1 MILYCDT
8 SALVKLYVHENHSDW
23 TRVQTTRAS
32 SCIVSQIAWV
42 ETYAAFG
49 IKRRTEEIT
58 AAEQRRSLKRLSAE
72 WTMFTRLAVDTKLLD
87 EAGELALNLGLR
99 AYDSVQLASAWRA
112 FQQIGNA
119 LTFCSFDKQLNRAA
133 SDLGLTVISPS
144 D

>member
-1 MILYCDT
+1 
-8 SALVKLYVHENHSDW
+8 
-23 TRVQTTRAS
+23 
-32 SCIVSQIAWV
+32 
-42 ETYAAFG
+42 
-49 IKRRTEEIT
+49 
-58 AAEQRRSLKRLSAE
+58 
-72 WTMFTRLAVDTKLLD
+72 
-87 EAGELALNLGLR
+87 LNLGLR